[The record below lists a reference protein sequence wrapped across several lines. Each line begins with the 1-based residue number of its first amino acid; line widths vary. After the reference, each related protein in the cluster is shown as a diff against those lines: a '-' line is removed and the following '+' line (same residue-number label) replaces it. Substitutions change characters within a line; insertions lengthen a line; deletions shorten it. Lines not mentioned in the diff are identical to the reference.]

1 MKGQEF
7 LAGPLFR
14 TTGFHC
20 RGLRFYPWLELR
32 SFMLC
37 GEEEGGKGKPR
48 IGKELQY
55 ITCIQT
61 I

>member
-1 MKGQEF
+1 MV
-7 LAGPLFR
+7 
-14 TTGFHC
+14 
-20 RGLRFYPWLELR
+20 PWLGLQASTAGGSGSIPGMELR

-37 GEEEGGKGKPR
+37 GEGEGGKGKPR